1 MKFLMY
7 HVCVPHPTPPPPLL
21 VILVNFTDL
30 LGTQVKTGV
39 KPYPLSPNHP
49 VQHYHTP
56 FNFCD
61 KIE

>member
-1 MKFLMY
+1 M
-7 HVCVPHPTPPPPLL
+7 CVPRP
-21 VILVNFTDL
+21 DL